1 MLKWLSVPKSSWYY
15 HKKYK
20 VDMEEKYSQEIED
33 LKQIAK
39 DHSEYGYRRA
49 TVELKD
55 TYQRK
60 INHKV
65 VRVLMKS
72 QKLQALRNTKPPKLS
87 FIAKT
92 LTQLGDKMNL
102 VAPLL
107 DKHKAGEEMIGIL
120 QILYTD
126 FTQIVYANG
135 TKKAELM
142 PIVDHRSKLVAGWAL
157 GSTATT
163 AVALAAL
170 ADTRGT
176 CEELGFDLEEI
187 IIHHDRGAAYTSHQ
201 WVYAILNQYQ
211 MQLSYA
217 LRGCKDN
224 PEMESFNSHFKG
236 ENQSLFADC
245 QTMAEL
251 KQVVQ
256 NRINYYNTVRR
267 HSSIGYLSPLAYI
280 KKYRKRR

>member
-1 MLKWLSVPKSSWYY
+1 
-15 HKKYK
+15 
-20 VDMEEKYSQEIED
+20 MEEKYSQEIND

-49 TVELKD
+49 TAELKD
-55 TYQRK
+55 TYQRS
-60 INHKV
+60 INQKV
-65 VRVLMKS
+65 VRKLMKS
-72 QKLQALRNTKPPKLS
+72 QKLQSLRNTKPPKPS
-87 FIAKT
+87 FATKALI
-92 LTQLGDKMNL
+92 QLGDKMNL

-107 DKHKAGEEMIGIL
+107 AKQKSGELVIGIL

-126 FTQIVYANG
+126 FTQIIYAGG

-142 PIVDHRSKLVAGWAL
+142 PMLDHRSKLVTGWAL

-163 AVALAAL
+163 EVAVEALAHTQA
-170 ADTRGT
+170 T
-176 CEELGFDLEEI
+176 CKKMGFALEEI
-187 IIHHDRGAAYTSHQ
+187 IMHHDRGAAYTSHQ
-201 WVYAILNQYQ
+201 WIYLILIGYT

-245 QTMAEL
+245 QTLAEL
-251 KQVVQ
+251 KLVVQ
-256 NRINYYNTVRR
+256 NRINYYNTQRR

-280 KKYRKRR
+280 KKHRKRR

>member
-1 MLKWLSVPKSSWYY
+1 
-15 HKKYK
+15 
-20 VDMEEKYSQEIED
+20 MEEKYSQEIKD
-33 LKQIAK
+33 LMTIAK

-49 TVELKD
+49 TVELRD
-55 TYQRK
+55 TYQRV

-65 VRVLMKS
+65 VRKLMKN
-72 QKLQALRNTKPPKLS
+72 QRLQALLHTKPPKPS

-107 DKHKAGEEMIGIL
+107 AKQKAGELEIDIL

-126 FTQIVYANG
+126 FTQITYANG

-142 PIVDHRSKLVAGWAL
+142 PILDHKSKLVTGWAL
-157 GSTATT
+157 GPTATT
-163 AVALAAL
+163 EVALEAL
-170 ADTRGT
+170 SYTEAT
-176 CEELGFDLEEI
+176 CKQLGFTLEEV
-187 IIHHDRGAAYTSHQ
+187 IIHHDRGSAYTSHQ
-201 WVYAILNQYQ
+201 WIFSILVGQL

-224 PEMESFNSHFKG
+224 PEMESFNSRFKQ

-245 QTMAEL
+245 QTLTEL
-251 KQVVQ
+251 KLVVKE
-256 NRINYYNTVRR
+256 RINYYNTSRR
-267 HSSIGYLSPLAYI
+267 HSSIGYMSPLTYI